1 MHRFSNAYSVFEPGE
16 CSNHMRWRVQLFPQ
30 SEKIKRPFKYVNV
43 MGSIPSFLPMVKELW
58 DSTERLFQSTSAMYR
73 FSKKLKNLKPQIRE
87 LGRAKLGNLTIRTKE
102 AFELLCEK
110 KSVTLLNP
118 NHFAIQEEAAAYDKW
133 LHVASLEEDH
143 LKQKAK
149 LHWLD
154 VGDQNNKTFH
164 RAIRARQAQNL
175 IKEIRCSSGIVVNTH
190 QEVKEDA

>member
-1 MHRFSNAYSVFEPGE
+1 
-16 CSNHMRWRVQLFPQ
+16 
-30 SEKIKRPFKYVNV
+30 
-43 MGSIPSFLPMVKELW
+43 
-58 DSTERLFQSTSAMYR
+58 MYR

-164 RAIRARQAQNL
+164 RAIRTRQAQNL

-190 QEVKEDA
+190 QEVKEEAERFFLEFLNRTPESYQGTSEEELQRLLNFRCSAEDCSLLEAEAT